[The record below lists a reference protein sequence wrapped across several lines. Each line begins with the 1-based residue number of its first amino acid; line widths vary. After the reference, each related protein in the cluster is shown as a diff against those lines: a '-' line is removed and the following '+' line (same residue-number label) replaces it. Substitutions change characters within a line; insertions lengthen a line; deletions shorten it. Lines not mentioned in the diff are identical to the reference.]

1 MRARKS
7 RSISLLAGAFAVS
20 ALIGAPTAVADPAI
34 TDCEAG
40 QVVIDGQCN
49 VPQVDPNN
57 VVAPVD
63 VPNGSGPVMGDP
75 GMGVWAPR
83 MRIPVWAVAG
93 TGTDLRPFR
102 PADSSKH
109 CKRRDATQAG

>member
-1 MRARKS
+1 MRATKS

-20 ALIGAPTAVADPAI
+20 ALIGAPTAVADPAT

-75 GMGVWAPR
+75 GMGDPG
-83 MRIPVWAVAG
+83 MG
-93 TGTDLRPFR
+93 DLGMGDPGM
-102 PADSSKH
+102 H
-109 CKRRDATQAG
+109 GGGHGH

>member
-1 MRARKS
+1 MRATKS

-20 ALIGAPTAVADPAI
+20 ALIGAPTAVADPAT

-63 VPNGSGPVMGDP
+63 VPNGSGPVMVDPVMVDP
-75 GMGVWAPR
+75 GMGGMPG
-83 MRIPVWAVAG
+83 MG
-93 TGTDLRPFR
+93 GGG
-102 PADSSKH
+102 H
-109 CKRRDATQAG
+109 GH